1 MVIFCRLNSLNKIAN
16 LGEYMCNTTSNL
28 GTRLA
33 HLPNN
38 QRAKHFVTLTTSLVL
53 LNNISSFSSIPS
65 FSTTSLKNARFSFR
79 DQYLNK
85 LIGWGI
91 GVIWAIYISLAK

>member
-28 GTRLA
+28 GTYVA
-33 HLPNN
+33 HL
-38 QRAKHFVTLTTSLVL
+38 R
-53 LNNISSFSSIPS
+53 NISSFSSIPS

-91 GVIWAIYISLAK
+91 GVIWAI